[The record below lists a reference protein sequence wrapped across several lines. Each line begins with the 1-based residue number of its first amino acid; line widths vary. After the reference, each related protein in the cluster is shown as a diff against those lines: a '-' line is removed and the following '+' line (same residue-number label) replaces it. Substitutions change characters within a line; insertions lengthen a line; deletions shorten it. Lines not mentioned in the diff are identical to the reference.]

1 VLVIV
6 PRLKPGFGG
15 GTAPFSQFKGPW
27 KTTFRFTLVVTPPP
41 SHTTILALSM
51 RTLPLSSSILRLTE
65 VGSENSPGSQVA
77 PEASTACRIMT
88 IFLVLSDPF
97 PPVPTFLRAT

>member
-27 KTTFRFTLVVTPPP
+27 KKTLLFRFVVAPC
-41 SHTTILALSM
+41 SHTTVLALSM
-51 RTLPLSSSILRLTE
+51 RMLPPSSSILRLTG
-65 VGSENSPGSQVA
+65 VGSENSPRSQVA
-77 PEASTACRIMT
+77 PGASTAWTIMT
-88 IFLVLSDPF
+88 IFLVVSAPF
-97 PPVPTFLRAT
+97 PPVPTFWRTT